1 MGLSIVVYSVVYS
14 AIEREREVVHGV
26 IGILVFRV
34 YRVANC
40 PYFSTVLI
48 SLAQKQVLSIAVFF
62 ALLPVCRS
70 HFLFLIM
77 PSDGRAP

>member
-1 MGLSIVVYSVVYS
+1 M
-14 AIEREREVVHGV
+14 HGV

>member
-1 MGLSIVVYSVVYS
+1 M
-14 AIEREREVVHGV
+14 HGV

-62 ALLPVCRS
+62 ALFACLSFSFPV
-70 HFLFLIM
+70 
-77 PSDGRAP
+77 SDNAE